1 MSSPFQIEPAEHDSI
16 QQRITQYLQKEQSIV
31 FAYLHG
37 SFQSN
42 CFRDIDIGI
51 YLKKRLTKAQ
61 TVRYE
66 LALES
71 QLQTLLSYP
80 VDVRVLNHAPVSFRF
95 HVIQKGI
102 VLFSKNEDQRV
113 EFECRTLSA
122 YHDFATHRKTFMRE
136 ALGLHL

>member
-1 MSSPFQIEPAEHDSI
+1 MNAPFQIEPAEHTSI
-16 QQRITQYLQKEQSIV
+16 QKRITHYLQKDQSIV

-71 QLQTLLSYP
+71 QLRAHLPYP
-80 VDVRVLNHAPVSFRF
+80 VDVRVLNQAPVSFRF
-95 HVIQKGI
+95 QVIRKGT

-113 EFECRTLSA
+113 EFECRTFA
-122 YHDFATHRKTFMRE
+122 RYHDFEIHRKTFMRE
-136 ALGLHL
+136 ALGLHI